1 MSGPSTAKQMAPADT
16 AEKRL
21 ATVSTPA
28 GQKFRQQMGHI
39 SRHSSI
45 FFAGTIFTAGTGY
58 LFKIYLARV
67 LGAEALGIYALGMTI
82 VGFLGVFNALG
93 LPHAAVRFVATYV
106 GTGKLDLLRG
116 FLGRSSVLLLVSN
129 LFLGAGV
136 LLAGPWIAVHFYH
149 TPALSAYLGLF
160 TCIMLFGVFNT
171 FFGQVLAGYKDVA
184 RRTLITS
191 FVGTPLTMIFTLGL
205 VGLGFGLR
213 GYMGAQVS
221 SAVVMLVLLVAMVWK
236 LTPPAARSFSAGW
249 PPLERQVISFS
260 AAVFGM
266 SFLEFLMAQADKIL
280 IGFYLSAREVGVYA
294 VSATLVAFVPI
305 ILQSVNQIFSPTI
318 AELHARRERELL
330 SRIFQTLTKWIL
342 GLTIPLASVMIIF
355 APGLMRIFGHEFEA
369 GWPILVIGTA
379 GQLVNCAVRS
389 VGYLL
394 LMSGEQKRLVRVQAC
409 MAVVMVV
416 LSLLLIPRWGIIG
429 AAAGAAITNAVSN
442 FVYLWQVRRALGLSP
457 YNRSYLRLLLPVTA
471 AIGLL
476 LSLRLGLSAVR
487 PEWLVIGAGVTLAY
501 LAFIGVAL
509 AFGLDADDR
518 LIAEAVWS
526 RLRGVFPRTEAQ
538 V

>member
-1 MSGPSTAKQMAPADT
+1 
-16 AEKRL
+16 
-21 ATVSTPA
+21 
-28 GQKFRQQMGHI
+28 
-39 SRHSSI
+39 
-45 FFAGTIFTAGTGY
+45 
-58 LFKIYLARV
+58 
-67 LGAEALGIYALGMTI
+67 
-82 VGFLGVFNALG
+82 
-93 LPHAAVRFVATYV
+93 
-106 GTGKLDLLRG
+106 
-116 FLGRSSVLLLVSN
+116 
-129 LFLGAGV
+129 
-136 LLAGPWIAVHFYH
+136 
-149 TPALSAYLGLF
+149 
-160 TCIMLFGVFNT
+160 
-171 FFGQVLAGYKDVA
+171 
-184 RRTLITS
+184 
-191 FVGTPLTMIFTLGL
+191 
-205 VGLGFGLR
+205 
-213 GYMGAQVS
+213 
-221 SAVVMLVLLVAMVWK
+221 
-236 LTPPAARSFSAGW
+236 
-249 PPLERQVISFS
+249 
-260 AAVFGM
+260 
-266 SFLEFLMAQADKIL
+266 
-280 IGFYLSAREVGVYA
+280 
-294 VSATLVAFVPI
+294 
-305 ILQSVNQIFSPTI
+305 
-318 AELHARRERELL
+318 
-330 SRIFQTLTKWIL
+330 
-342 GLTIPLASVMIIF
+342 
-355 APGLMRIFGHEFEA
+355 MRIFGHEFEA

-379 GQLVNCAVRS
+379 GQLVNCAVGS

>member
-1 MSGPSTAKQMAPADT
+1 MLRRARSPAGRLAEGRPRSINRAVRHGKVQYLEGLRGIAAVQVVLLHFVTGFLPDT
-16 AEKRL
+16 AEHAAAPLHVLWDGHTAVYVFFLISGAVLTPSFARGGPWPRQAAKRL
-21 ATVSTPA
+21 V
-28 GQKFRQQMGHI
+28 R
-39 SRHSSI
+39 
-45 FFAGTIFTAGTGY
+45 
-58 LFKIYLARV
+58 
-67 LGAEALGIYALGMTI
+67 
-82 VGFLGVFNALG
+82 LGVPVAVAAL
-93 LPHAAVRFVATYV
+93 VA
-106 GTGKLDLLRG
+106 
-116 FLGRSSVLLLVSN
+116 
-129 LFLGAGV
+129 
-136 LLAGPWIAVHFYH
+136 
-149 TPALSAYLGLF
+149 
-160 TCIMLFGVFNT
+160 
-171 FFGQVLAGYKDVA
+171 
-184 RRTLITS
+184 
-191 FVGTPLTMIFTLGL
+191 
-205 VGLGFGLR
+205 
-213 GYMGAQVS
+213 
-221 SAVVMLVLLVAMVWK
+221 LVLLVAMVWK

-379 GQLVNCAVRS
+379 GQLVNCAVGS

-526 RLRGVFPRTEAQ
+526 RLRGVYFREPRRKSDGRQHASSEIAGCTVRKHRAALWKAQ
-538 V
+538 RRSGAIPYLCDGGTPARQRRANG